1 MQELIDL
8 HLFIF
13 TYLYLFICIYL
24 FIFVYFYLFIFIYLF
39 IYILSRVCVLWC
51 AWHRCLALIS
61 HLYNTVEP
69 TAKGIYSFKNIFSAA
84 FQEPEATEEQIEI
97 DMEGSDDDEKVLD
110 TSGFNP
116 VFVRPKTAEPKS
128 AEPNSKKKLLR
139 LEKKKR
145 RTGWGQLEAALG
157 KPIESRRKK

>member
-1 MQELIDL
+1 MKVHARADL
-8 HLFIF
+8 S
-13 TYLYLFICIYL
+13 CRV
-24 FIFVYFYLFIFIYLF
+24 FVLCVV
-39 IYILSRVCVLWC
+39 VCMASMPCSNIPSVH
-51 AWHRCLALIS
+51 A
-61 HLYNTVEP
+61 VEP

-84 FQEPEATEEQIEI
+84 FQEPEASEENIEI
-97 DMEGSDDDEKVLD
+97 EMECSDDDEKVLD

-128 AEPNSKKKLLR
+128 ADPNSKKKLLR